1 MDRLFAYSP
10 AAAGYLSIRFLLVQE
25 PFTVEEAPR
34 PLLCGQIRRA
44 AGQFARRAVVS
55 VSFQGRF
62 GLISADAA
70 LRWMRRTDGGQG
82 RDKDAVRTGNERR

>member
-1 MDRLFAYSP
+1 MSPVVGSRGRRAMDRLFAYPP

-34 PLLCGQIRRA
+34 PLLCGQLRRA

-55 VSFQGRF
+55 VSFH
-62 GLISADAA
+62 
-70 LRWMRRTDGGQG
+70 
-82 RDKDAVRTGNERR
+82 RDVLV